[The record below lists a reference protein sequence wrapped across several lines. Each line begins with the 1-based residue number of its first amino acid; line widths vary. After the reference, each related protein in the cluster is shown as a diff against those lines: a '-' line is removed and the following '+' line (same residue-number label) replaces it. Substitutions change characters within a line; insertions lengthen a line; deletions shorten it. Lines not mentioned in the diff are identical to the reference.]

1 MNIKEDMPIRAL
13 NEDELG
19 RKRLVHL
26 MIDAIENKVKSSH
39 SSVTIGVYGAWGEGK
54 TSLMYMVKD
63 ELEKKDYK
71 HIIWYNPWSA
81 NDENKI
87 TMDFFSL
94 LSSAAYNNTDI
105 KKAIEIYGRSFLI
118 DENGQSYSPVIASY
132 MTRLSKCIPS
142 VGKGLNELKNT
153 ISEKLKEE
161 DIHPIV
167 FIDDT
172 DRLNNNEIRTLF
184 KLIRQ
189 IVDFENVIYIIGLD
203 PSIVAECFGLT
214 HSAYSQENNNSKG
227 RAFLEKIIQI
237 PIVLPTIDES
247 VLFNLIR
254 DTIEDVATEFKVK
267 NDKKTVDSVAGI
279 LSDVLTTKR
288 SIIRFGNQLRFVLPS
303 IHRETELVDL
313 CLTESLK
320 YLNEQGW
327 MAIYRFK
334 SNLLL
339 EVPFHI
345 LAEKDREK
353 YKKEAYDNAIETI
366 ISYYPKEKQKYVDMV
381 LTKHLFPYKRY
392 GGDNELLRS
401 INKRLYFD
409 QYFICGVPD
418 GTISRRETETF
429 MSLMQHNRNKAISWI
444 NNKLDNYSYEEI
456 DRTAR
461 LALKMAGEK
470 NMHETAA
477 KLCLILA
484 LSDLAEGYSN
494 NLVSNP
500 TTVDLTITAIII
512 PQYMIKIVQGV
523 RVNDRTLESEVLK
536 EIFEKA
542 PLNFC
547 LNILYGV
554 YSAPCFL
561 PEDEKGTFEVLKER
575 VIENGDMKIF
585 DYSYPIIQKFLKVW
599 KDTNKS
605 NYVAYIKRVLND
617 KSFNV
622 GYFIVDSLESV
633 NPDDQLTAISAIT
646 YLFMDVWYL
655 FLDRLSEY
663 PDKDN
668 KLFKLYLYNCEVSK
682 SNIEGLS

>member
-26 MIDAIENKVKSSH
+26 MIDAIEDKVKSSH

-81 NDENKI
+81 NDESKI

-94 LSSAAYNNTDI
+94 LSSVAYNNTDI
-105 KKAIEIYGRSFLI
+105 KKAIESYGRSFLI

-132 MTRLSKCIPS
+132 MTRLSQCIPS
-142 VGKGLNELKNT
+142 VGKGLDELKNT

-203 PSIVAECFGLT
+203 PSIVAECLELT
-214 HSAYSQENNNSKG
+214 HPTSSQDNRNSKG

-247 VLFNLIR
+247 IIHNLIK
-254 DTIEDVATEFKVK
+254 DTIEDVAKDFKVK
-267 NDKKTVDSVAGI
+267 TDSKAVDNVAEI

-303 IHRETELVDL
+303 IFRETELVDL

-327 MAIYRFK
+327 IEIYRFK

-339 EVPFHI
+339 EVPYYI
-345 LAEKDREK
+345 ITENDREK
-353 YKKEAYDNAIETI
+353 YKKEAYDDAIKSI
-366 ISYYPKEKQKYVDMV
+366 VSYYPKEIQKYVELV
-381 LTKHLFPYKRY
+381 LTKHLFPYKQY
-392 GGDNELLRS
+392 GRENELLKS
-401 INKRLYFD
+401 INNRIYFD

-418 GTISRRETETF
+418 GTIPRREAEMF
-429 MSLMQHNRNKAISWI
+429 LSLIQNSRKKAITWI
-444 NNKLDNYSYEEI
+444 NNKLLNYSSDEI

-461 LALKMAGEK
+461 LILRMVDEK
-470 NMHETAA
+470 DAPEIAA
-477 KLCLILA
+477 KLCLVLA
-484 LSDLAEGYSN
+484 LSDLAKDYST
-494 NLVSNP
+494 NLVTNP
-500 TTVDLTITAIII
+500 STIDLTITTIII
-512 PQYMIKIVQGV
+512 PQYMIRNEEGI
-523 RVNDRTLESEVLK
+523 RVNEKKLEAKVLK
-536 EIFEKA
+536 EMYAKA

-561 PEDEKGTFEVLKER
+561 PDDEIGTFEVLKER
-575 VIENGDMKIF
+575 VIEGGDMKIF
-585 DYSYPIIQKFLKVW
+585 DYSYFITQKFLKVW
-599 KDTNKS
+599 KDTNKP
-605 NYVAYIKRVLND
+605 NYVAYIKRVLKNE
-617 KSFNV
+617 SFNA
-622 GYFIVDSLESV
+622 GNFIVDSLNAV
-633 NPDDQLTAISAIT
+633 NPDNQLTAISSIT
-646 YLFMDVWYL
+646 YLFMDVWNL
-655 FLDRLSEY
+655 FLNRLSEY

-668 KLFKLYLYNCEVSK
+668 KLFKLYLFNCETSK
-682 SNIEGLS
+682 RTIESLS